1 MYIYIFQA
9 PHRVEDIAS
18 QHLLASSLK
27 DLRSR
32 SPKMKYSTVFH
43 LLGVAHAHTIM
54 QAYNGNPQGAGI
66 YMPSDDSVTTQD
78 CGALRSG

>member
-1 MYIYIFQA
+1 
-9 PHRVEDIAS
+9 
-18 QHLLASSLK
+18 
-27 DLRSR
+27 
-32 SPKMKYSTVFH
+32 MKYSTVFH

-54 QAYNGNPQGAGI
+54 QAFNGNPQGAGI